1 MSNLSPRRWS
11 RLQLVDSALIGRD
24 SLDPINADEAP
35 SRHIARL
42 VRRALRLAVV
52 QKALLAKWS

>member
-1 MSNLSPRRWS
+1 MQHELPGSIESTPPC
-11 RLQLVDSALIGRD
+11 IGRD
-24 SLDPINADEAP
+24 SLNPINADEAP